1 MSLIHHIN
9 TGTKYTEPPKP
20 DRFTFEAAAKKE
32 VDKEGAT
39 LEEIKE
45 EEEEGDEE
53 RAVPVIDIDTTKL
66 NLIAPACGNIKIK
79 LLPLGTVDQMQKKSC
94 YKSSFDLIYLSSSQV
109 SYLTPGLT
117 TMLKDDANLLVE
129 NIKFIAPLSKDQ
141 EAAYLPK
148 IKEMAVTAKCE
159 LLGSNDENNNN
170 FHFNFHRTESS

>member
-1 MSLIHHIN
+1 MVGYLIRSLA
-9 TGTKYTEPPKP
+9 G
-20 DRFTFEAAAKKE
+20 
-32 VDKEGAT
+32 KEGAT
-39 LEEIKE
+39 LEEIREEE
-45 EEEEGDEE
+45 EEEEGSEE
-53 RAVPVIDIDTTKL
+53 MSVPVDMDITKL
-66 NLIAPACGNIKIK
+66 NLIAPACGNVKIK

-94 YKSSFDLIYLSSSQV
+94 YQSSFDLIYLSSSQV

-129 NIKFIAPLSKDQ
+129 NIKFIAPLSKEQ

-148 IKEMAVTAKCE
+148 IKEMAVAAKCE